1 VLNEKNWILQLLIFT
16 KQEYNMRCSA
26 SFLLLSLLLSFN
38 VYGQTG
44 NKSKAIIS
52 EDFIFPLQNEHVHGS
67 SIVILPDGDTLAVW
81 FQGSGERTDDEGKS
95 WKWKEMVGQKK
106 KPVV

>member
-1 VLNEKNWILQLLIFT
+1 
-16 KQEYNMRCSA
+16 MRSSA
-26 SFLLLSLLLSFN
+26 SFLLLSLLLSIG

-67 SIVILPDGDTLAVW
+67 SIVILPDGDLLAVW
-81 FQGSGERTDDEGKS
+81 FQGSGERTADDVRIMGARL
-95 WKWKEMVGQKK
+95 KK
-106 KPVV
+106 GMKTWTSPFLMADYHHLFFIHFG